1 MEVFPDAHQHSE
13 KNYATDEPGNLC
25 CRNSWWFF
33 LLVITTHLP
42 SEQKLELSDNLIR
55 GRFWADSKILQAFC
69 VILILILILILISI

>member
-1 MEVFPDAHQHSE
+1 
-13 KNYATDEPGNLC
+13 
-25 CRNSWWFF
+25 
-33 LLVITTHLP
+33 LP